1 MDTKTHFESL
11 RRRLGVLPKHVNSEF
26 EEKCGSWLWCK
37 MSTITVTWLCLSN
50 RKSEHTWSHFFLFA
64 DFNGSPCCLHF
75 GVNHLVEAHSATT
88 ESFNI
93 SAMTE
98 SKMLHPNL
106 SSMDFPWIRVCPL
119 LFPENTIDKSCN
131 GMWPHAFTFFVWQT
145 KHCDQIIDVCH
156 RRQPLCLS
164 LNSWSTCFGSKNVC
178 TRTLS
183 IYYRSYFRE
192 SCNLHTVQSSV

>member
-1 MDTKTHFESL
+1 MAPNVNNF
-11 RRRLGVLPKHVNSEF
+11 VHVTLFVKSKGERT
-26 EEKCGSWLWCK
+26 C
-37 MSTITVTWLCLSN
+37 SN
-50 RKSEHTWSHFFLFA
+50 CFLLA
-64 DFNGSPCCLHF
+64 DFAGSACGLQF
-75 GVNHLVEAHSATT
+75 RVNHLVEAHSATT

-93 SAMTE
+93 STMLE
-98 SKMLHPNL
+98 SKMLHLNL

-183 IYYRSYFRE
+183 IYYRSYIRE